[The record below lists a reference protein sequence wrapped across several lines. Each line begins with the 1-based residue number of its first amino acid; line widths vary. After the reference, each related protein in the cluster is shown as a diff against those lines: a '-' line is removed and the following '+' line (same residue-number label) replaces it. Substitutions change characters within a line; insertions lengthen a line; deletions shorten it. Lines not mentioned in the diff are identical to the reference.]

1 MPRTVPERLAEY
13 AREWNELGVKAWASD
28 WWNRP
33 LSVGNE
39 IAPLIGA
46 QENEIAMMPNVSLAQ
61 STVVSAMDYSE
72 GRDTIIMTSLDFPSV
87 RYAVEKLGRRL
98 GARIVVVQSED
109 GISLDE
115 QQIVDAIDERTR
127 LVAVSHVAF
136 KSAYIFDLKPI
147 ADRAHAMGAYL
158 SVDAFHSVG
167 VIPVDVVRDGVDF
180 LSGGVLKWL
189 CGGPGGCFLYASPKV
204 RESVE
209 PALTGWVAHTRP
221 FDFEETMDYA
231 AGAYR
236 WMTGTPG
243 IPALYAAVEGPK
255 LIRKAGIDRIRQKS
269 KRMTARLLQ
278 LADERGY
285 RVGSPRDAEKRGG
298 TVTFDVPHGYEV
310 AQYLISRNI
319 VVDYRVGAGI
329 RIAPHFFTA
338 DSEIESAI
346 AEIDLALQS
355 GEWKKFG
362 QRKSVVT

>member
-13 AREWNELGVKAWASD
+13 AREWSELGVRAWAED
-28 WWNRP
+28 WWMRP
-33 LSVGNE
+33 LAAGNE

-46 QENEIAMMPNVSLAQ
+46 GQNEITMMPNVSLAQ
-61 STVVSAMDYSE
+61 ATVVSAMDFS
-72 GRDTIIMTSLDFPSV
+72 GGQDTIVMTSLDFPSV

-109 GISLDE
+109 GISIDE

-127 LVAVSHVAF
+127 LVAISHVAF
-136 KSAYIFDLKPI
+136 KSAYIFDLKAI
-147 ADRAHAMGAYL
+147 ADRAHSVGAFL

-167 VIPVDVVRDGVDF
+167 VIPVDVVRDDIDF

-189 CGGPGGCFLYASPKV
+189 CGGPGGCFLYSSEKV
-204 RESVE
+204 RNSLE

-243 IPALYAAVEGPK
+243 IPALYSAIEGPR
-255 LIRKAGIDRIRQKS
+255 IVRRAGIERIREKS
-269 KRMTARLLQ
+269 KRMTARLVQ
-278 LADERGY
+278 LADDRGLTLTT
-285 RVGSPRDAEKRGG
+285 PRDPEKRAG
-298 TVTFDVPHGYEV
+298 TVTFDVPNGYEV
-310 AQYLISRNI
+310 AQYLISRDI
-319 VVDYRVGAGI
+319 IVDYRVGAGI
-329 RIAPHFFTA
+329 RIAPHFFTT
-338 DSEIESAI
+338 DSEIENAI
-346 AEIDLALQS
+346 GEIDAVLES

-362 QRKSVVT
+362 KRSSVVT